1 MGTGMTGDGI
11 GQTSAA
17 RPIRVGV
24 VDDHAVVR
32 DGTAALLERE
42 DDLHVIGVAGT
53 LESAAELLA
62 QEPDVLVVDIR
73 IGEEN
78 GFAFVRKVAAAGGPA
93 VVILSAFDYPQ
104 YVDAALRLGAAGYI
118 LKTDPFPNLVSA
130 IRKVAA
136 GGLAYSVRPG
146 ASEPRRLSLR
156 EIEVVGLVVDGR
168 SNDEIGAR
176 LGISEKTV
184 ESHLTRIYE
193 RVHVGSRTELATRA
207 LREGWIEPT

>member
-1 MGTGMTGDGI
+1 MIEG
-11 GQTSAA
+11 AA
-17 RPIRVGV
+17 PPIRVGV

-42 DDLHVIGVAGT
+42 ADIEIIGVAGT
-53 LESAAELLA
+53 LESAAALLA
-62 QEPDVLVVDIR
+62 LDPDVLVVDIR
-73 IGEEN
+73 LGEQN
-78 GFAFVRKVAAAGGPA
+78 GFAFVREVATAGGPA
-93 VVILSAFDYPQ
+93 IVILSAFDYPQ
-104 YVDAALRLGAAGYI
+104 YVEAALRLGASGYI
-118 LKTDPFPNLVSA
+118 LKTDPFGNLVSA

-136 GGLAYSVRPG
+136 GGIAYSVRPAPG
-146 ASEPRRLSLR
+146 GRQRLSLR
-156 EIEVVGLVVDGR
+156 ETEVVALVVEGR

-207 LREGWIEPT
+207 MREGWIEPA